1 MISVT
6 PCACTLT
13 LALDG
18 RNGEVRREG
27 SEKETTREK
36 EKEGARETG
45 KRSGERPR
53 EDSIYSAFVPSS
65 SRERES
71 PSTRL
76 DSNSLVTTTGETDR
90 GGKETEPGRVRGKR
104 RDNEGERKKDI
115 TREKERARG
124 DRSEATQEGRVYAEE
139 AENSLFERER
149 ERDQAATVYKTL
161 YMQVDTEKETRRR
174 GKEGKRERLI
184 LQVHRVFDDVHR

>member
-1 MISVT
+1 M
-6 PCACTLT
+6 CDFGHA
-13 LALDG
+13 
-18 RNGEVRREG
+18 VRLYVDPRSTGGTEKYG
-27 SEKETTREK
+27 EKEVKRRRHEKKRKREREK
-36 EKEGARETG
+36 RERGA
-45 KRSGERPR
+45 ERDR

-90 GGKETEPGRVRGKR
+90 GGKRQSERVRGKR

-115 TREKERARG
+115 TRERERE
-124 DRSEATQEGRVYAEE
+124 SEATEVKRRKRDGYTPRRLRTH
-139 AENSLFERER
+139 SSR
-149 ERDQAATVYKTL
+149 RDQAATVYKTL

-174 GKEGKRERLI
+174 GKEGERERLI
-184 LQVHRVFDDVHR
+184 LQVHRVFDDVYR